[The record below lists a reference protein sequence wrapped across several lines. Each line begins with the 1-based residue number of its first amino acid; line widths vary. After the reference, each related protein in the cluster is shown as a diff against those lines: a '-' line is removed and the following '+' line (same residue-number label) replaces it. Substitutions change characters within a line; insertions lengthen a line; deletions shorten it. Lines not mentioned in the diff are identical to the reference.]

1 MIDIEKINER
11 KEVIAKDIENVR
23 TRMAESQRKFSED
36 QSLLN
41 ALMGAFQQCDAFA
54 KELDND
60 EAVKDST
67 VSDVENN
74 LTAKEVNELASNVG
88 GTD

>member
-11 KEVIAKDIENVR
+11 KEVIAKDIEAVR
-23 TRMAESQRKFSED
+23 GRIAEAQRKIAED

-54 KELDND
+54 KELDDD
-60 EAVKDST
+60 EAVEET
-67 VSDVENN
+67 AVSDVENSSEEN
-74 LTAKEVNELASNVG
+74 
-88 GTD
+88 

>member
-1 MIDIEKINER
+1 MIDLEKINER
-11 KEVIAKDIENVR
+11 KQVIAKDIEAVQGR
-23 TRMAESQRKFSED
+23 IAEAQKKIAED
-36 QSLLN
+36 QALLN

-60 EAVKDST
+60 EPEM
-67 VSDVENN
+67 VSDVENSED
-74 LTAKEVNELASNVG
+74 LEDVKPG